1 MADCVTTAN
10 TEAHLEAPKVVSAR
24 DAACIFRRQDTILLV
39 TSHSCDQAKAAKLNY
54 WRDFRSPVGSSLLAH
69 VVVVH
74 MAVAAAVAA
83 GESRVTAT
91 SVALSTHIEEDAI
104 STN

>member
-1 MADCVTTAN
+1 LHFSATGYNNIVAN
-10 TEAHLEAPKVVSAR
+10 IIGGE
-24 DAACIFRRQDTILLV
+24 LLV

-69 VVVVH
+69 VVVV
-74 MAVAAAVAA
+74 AVAAAVAA
-83 GESRVTAT
+83 GEYRVTAT
-91 SVALSTHIEEDAI
+91 SVALSSHIEEDTI